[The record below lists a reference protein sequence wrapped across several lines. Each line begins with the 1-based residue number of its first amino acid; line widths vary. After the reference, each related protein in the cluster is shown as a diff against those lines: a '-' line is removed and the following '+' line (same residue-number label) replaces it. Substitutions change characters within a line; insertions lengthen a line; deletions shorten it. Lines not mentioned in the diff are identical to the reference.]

1 METLLV
7 SATLLPFSTL
17 NPISTPPSLFH
28 FRSFPPKPP
37 LPLPRNQ
44 RIWNSKKPIFIA
56 SASNFGGWDELES
69 YEDPVVS
76 GELEQ
81 FRKFLISIGIDD
93 RKHVYLFLA
102 GFVSALVIAR
112 VRFSSIVVFPAFVL
126 LFFVGYS
133 IGIARRGNAGIK
145 NGSLSSA
152 EKESGFS
159 VTAEKLRSLRD
170 SLGESDVKMSE
181 LKIRMEG
188 VVDSN
193 RIEIGEIKR
202 YQTIVESV
210 RVLIMSARG
219 VLGTVFGG
227 DSRPLDL
234 NGQMG
239 ILYCERDSSNERA
252 GDLEA
257 ERNLNDKSSRRE
269 RELDAIGFGYFQSLI
284 GRLFQKIS
292 VGLKP
297 HKVKGVVKQESNDQM
312 NSVHVNSQLI
322 VEGRNGSVQ
331 INKIEL
337 DGRNGCF
344 QINKVEDGIVQINKI
359 EVEGSIRS
367 SNYILG
373 NFSNDLF
380 PQEALKNPAVNR
392 VPEQDMVRPNEN
404 VTILSDPKMKPSY
417 KADFAGSGVKA
428 KMSKALCE
436 GANRSSPEM
445 APSDEIIF
453 DNAAPMINGKQV
465 DRSGHQSYR
474 DDMLSF
480 DDGLSTQNIGLQF
493 SNEHRNFQK
502 LGLWNQ
508 GEAHTPHGKVSVPDG
523 LGICQENGKL
533 GVDNGM
539 CSQSLREELGE
550 TTKLQE
556 KAISNN
562 HIYMGGMEQD
572 EEPSSSTVL
581 DDEFTRHL
589 KEANGLLKKAREDL
603 IQVDDEMTEI
613 LLCKSASLLSRA
625 LKMEPTSLQAVGQLG
640 NTFLLHGELKL
651 KKSRELRALLSR
663 SDCSSTEKGSRVRP
677 EILKY
682 EGLSKD
688 KITSVLVNVCEE
700 CEELLIEAGRKYR
713 MALSIDGNDVRAL
726 YNWGLALSF
735 RGQLIAD
742 VGPEAALDADKVY
755 LAAIDKF
762 DAMVSKSNAYT
773 PDALFRWGVALQ
785 LRSHL
790 RPSSSKEKLKLL
802 HQAKRLLEDALRMD
816 SDNPQVR
823 KALSSCIAEINCR
836 LL

>member
-331 INKIEL
+331 INKIEW
-337 DGRNGCF
+337 
-344 QINKVEDGIVQINKI
+344 
-359 EVEGSIRS
+359 EGSIPSYS
-367 SNYILG
+367 SNIILG
-373 NFSNDLF
+373 NFSNDSF
-380 PQEALKNPAVNR
+380 PPEALKNQVVNR
-392 VPEQDMVRPNEN
+392 SLQQDMVRPNEN
-404 VTILSDPKMKPSY
+404 VTIISDPEVEPSH
-417 KADFAGSGVKA
+417 KVGFDGSGVEA
-428 KMSKALCE
+428 KKSKVLSE
-436 GANRSSPEM
+436 GANISSPEM
-445 APSDEIIF
+445 APSKEIVF
-453 DNAAPMINGKQV
+453 DNAASMINGKQV
-465 DRSGHQSYR
+465 DRSGYQSYR

-480 DDGLSTQNIGLQF
+480 DDGLTTQNNGLQF
-493 SNEHRNFQK
+493 SNDHRNFQK

-523 LGICQENGKL
+523 LGICQENGK
-533 GVDNGM
+533 VEVENGT
-539 CSQSLREELGE
+539 CSQRLKEELRE
-550 TTKLQE
+550 TMKSQE

-562 HIYMGGMEQD
+562 HIYMSRMEQD
-572 EEPSSSTVL
+572 GEPSSSTVSG
-581 DDEFTRHL
+581 DEFARHL

-603 IQVDDEMTEI
+603 MVQVDDEMTEI